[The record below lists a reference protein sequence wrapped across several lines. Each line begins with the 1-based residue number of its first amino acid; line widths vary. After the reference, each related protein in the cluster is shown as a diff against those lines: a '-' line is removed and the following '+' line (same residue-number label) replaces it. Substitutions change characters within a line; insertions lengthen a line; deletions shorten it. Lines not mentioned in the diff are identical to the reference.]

1 MTEMYHNESGPGA
14 VNHRSA
20 LPFNSFQTCSNTR
33 IFWEAFSNAA
43 VTMQSCSQLSSVI
56 YSHVLFVELTEY
68 DEVVIAI
75 VKLSKGWNYANDNS
89 NFTSF
94 GCGYV

>member
-1 MTEMYHNESGPGA
+1 MLLLQCKVVHNYP
-14 VNHRSA
+14 
-20 LPFNSFQTCSNTR
+20 
-33 IFWEAFSNAA
+33 
-43 VTMQSCSQLSSVI
+43 SVV

-68 DEVVIAI
+68 DEVVIEI